1 LEAAP
6 RRRREQFVSY
16 RLIRVARQAATV
28 VITIDNKPV
37 NALHPDVS
45 DEILAAVEDAARD
58 ETVRSLILT
67 GAGKHFVAGGDIAF
81 FQTLTPR
88 TAELYALRIQQM
100 QNTLQTIPIPVI
112 AAVNGTALGGGCEL
126 MMACD
131 IRIAEEQALIGQ
143 PEVGLGIIPGAGGTQ
158 MLPRLVPQGIAKRL
172 LFTGERIDAREAQR
186 IGLVDE
192 VVATGGALDAASRLA
207 EKINANAPRAVAAAK
222 RAATIGL
229 QMSLADGLRLEAA
242 LFGGL
247 FDTADVREGVRAFLE
262 KRKPDFK
269 GR

>member
-1 LEAAP
+1 MSF
-6 RRRREQFVSY
+6 RFIST
-16 RLIRVARQAATV
+16 ARQAATV

-58 ETVRSLILT
+58 ETIRALILT

-81 FQTLTPR
+81 FQTLSPR

-100 QNTLQTIPIPVI
+100 QGVLQTIPIPVI
-112 AAVNGTALGGGCEL
+112 AAINGTALGGGCEL

-143 PEVGLGIIPGAGGTQ
+143 PEVQLGIIPGAGGTQ
-158 MLPRLVPQGIAKRL
+158 MLPRLVPQGVAKRL
-172 LFTGERIDAREAQR
+172 LFTGERITARDAQS

-192 VVATGGALDAASRLA
+192 AVETGHALDAALSLA

-222 RAATIGL
+222 RASTMGL
-229 QMSLADGLRLEAA
+229 QMSLADGLKLEAA
-242 LFGGL
+242 LFGAL
-247 FDTADVREGVRAFLE
+247 FETADVREGVQAFLN
-262 KRKPDFK
+262 KRRPNFQ

>member
-1 LEAAP
+1 M
-6 RRRREQFVSY
+6 QF
-16 RLIRVARQAATV
+16 RLIRVTREAATV

-37 NALHPDVS
+37 NALHPEVS
-45 DEILAAVEDAARD
+45 NEILGAVDGAARD
-58 ETVRSLILT
+58 ETVRALILT

-81 FQTLTPR
+81 FQTLTAR
-88 TAELYALRIQQM
+88 TAELYATRIQDM
-100 QNTLQTIPIPVI
+100 QNTLQAIPIPVI

-158 MLPRLVPQGIAKRL
+158 MLPRLVPQGVAKRL
-172 LFTGERIDAREAQR
+172 LFTGERINARKAQS

-192 VVATGGALDAASRLA
+192 VVGTGSSLESALSLAA
-207 EKINANAPRAVAAAK
+207 KIAANAPRAVAAAK
-222 RAATIGL
+222 RAATLGL
-229 QMSLADGLRLEAA
+229 QMSLADGLKLEAA
-242 LFGGL
+242 LFGQL
-247 FDTADVREGVRAFLE
+247 FETSDVKEGVRAFLD

-269 GR
+269 GH

>member
-1 LEAAP
+1 MI
-6 RRRREQFVSY
+6 V
-16 RLIRVARQAATV
+16 
-28 VITIDNKPV
+28 TIDSKPV

-45 DEILAAVEDAARD
+45 DEILAAVDAAARD
-58 ETVRSLILT
+58 GSVRSVVLT
-67 GAGKHFVAGGDIAF
+67 GTGKHFVAGGDITY

-100 QNTLQTIPIPVI
+100 QTALQTMGAPVI

-131 IRIAEEQALIGQ
+131 IRLAEEQAVIGQ

-158 MLPRLVPQGIAKRL
+158 MLPRLIPQGIAKRL
-172 LFTGERIDAREAQR
+172 LFTGERISAREALR

-192 VVATGGALDAASRLA
+192 VVETGGVLVAALRLA

-222 RAATIGL
+222 RAVTLGL
-229 QMSLADGLRLEAA
+229 QMSLADGLRLEASLFGA
-242 LFGGL
+242 LFE
-247 FDTADVREGVRAFLE
+247 TADVKEGVAAFLE
-262 KRKPDFK
+262 KRKADFR
-269 GR
+269 GS

>member
-1 LEAAP
+1 MP
-6 RRRREQFVSY
+6 FRMITVG
-16 RLIRVARQAATV
+16 RQAATV

-45 DEILAAVEDAARD
+45 DEILEAVHAAARD
-58 ETVRSLILT
+58 ESVRSLILT

-81 FQTLTPR
+81 FQTLTSR

-131 IRIAEEQALIGQ
+131 IRIAEKQSRIGQ

-158 MLPRLVPQGIAKRL
+158 MLPRLVPQGVAKRL
-172 LFTGERIDAREAQR
+172 LFTGERIDAHEAQR

-192 VVATGGALDAASRLA
+192 VVDTGKALESALQLA

-222 RAATIGL
+222 RAATLGL
-229 QMSLADGLRLEAA
+229 QMSLSDGLKLEAA
-242 LFGGL
+242 LFGEL
-247 FDTADVREGVRAFLE
+247 FETTDVKEGVRAFLE
-262 KRKPDFK
+262 KRAPDFR